1 MFVWRKNDL
10 NPEQENAISNE
21 GSVLLIACPGSGK
34 TRTLTY
40 KIALEL
46 SKLQS
51 KKQYIIAIT
60 YTNRAADEIKERIEL
75 LGIDTKQLWIGTI
88 HSFCVEWILKPYH
101 MYIEELK
108 YGYTII
114 NAHDTESYLSSL
126 CNLYTSAKPKITY
139 WDCLCYYFTS
149 EGLIINC
156 TKPQKKDIVE
166 SIIHDYFQ
174 NLKDNREIDFE
185 LILYYSYLLLKEN
198 QSICKILSNIFA
210 YILVDEYQDTKELQ
224 YMILGAILKARNNS
238 KAFIVGDPNQSI
250 FGNLG
255 GFPMNKV
262 ELEKVSGI
270 HYNELS
276 LTKNYRSSSLLVSY
290 FDYFKTYDNMIE
302 AVGKTKD
309 DQSIIYYNQNI
320 SIESLVDEIIRIIKY
335 NIEVCGIF
343 PSEICILAPQ
353 WIHLSALTRTL
364 MVRLP
369 EYSFDGPGMAP
380 FARDIDNF
388 WYKLSRIVLTDAS
401 PSLYIRRLRW
411 ANELINVLSSIGIET
426 NISAKTLLY
435 ICNRISVDEED
446 GLEYLKQFFQNFL
459 GELNIDIHQY
469 KYLEMHYN
477 AFFESSNKRIE
488 RLKKEGI
495 ESISHI
501 NSFKKV
507 FRQKD
512 GITISTNHGIK
523 GAEFDTVIAFGL
535 LEDYVPHFSESN
547 KEESAKRILYVIA
560 SRARKNLYLISEQ
573 GRNKIPTNVL
583 NNYKYEYIVV

>member
-126 CNLYTSAKPKITY
+126 CNLYASAKPKITY

-198 QSICKILSNIFA
+198 QSICKILSN
-210 YILVDEYQDTKELQ
+210 Y
-224 YMILGAILKARNNS
+224 
-238 KAFIVGDPNQSI
+238 
-250 FGNLG
+250 
-255 GFPMNKV
+255 
-262 ELEKVSGI
+262 
-270 HYNELS
+270 
-276 LTKNYRSSSLLVSY
+276 LL
-290 FDYFKTYDNMIE
+290 D
-302 AVGKTKD
+302 
-309 DQSIIYYNQNI
+309 
-320 SIESLVDEIIRIIKY
+320 
-335 NIEVCGIF
+335 
-343 PSEICILAPQ
+343 
-353 WIHLSALTRTL
+353 
-364 MVRLP
+364 
-369 EYSFDGPGMAP
+369 
-380 FARDIDNF
+380 
-388 WYKLSRIVLTDAS
+388 
-401 PSLYIRRLRW
+401 
-411 ANELINVLSSIGIET
+411 
-426 NISAKTLLY
+426 
-435 ICNRISVDEED
+435 
-446 GLEYLKQFFQNFL
+446 
-459 GELNIDIHQY
+459 ELN
-469 KYLEMHYN
+469 
-477 AFFESSNKRIE
+477 
-488 RLKKEGI
+488 
-495 ESISHI
+495 
-501 NSFKKV
+501 
-507 FRQKD
+507 
-512 GITISTNHGIK
+512 
-523 GAEFDTVIAFGL
+523 
-535 LEDYVPHFSESN
+535 
-547 KEESAKRILYVIA
+547 
-560 SRARKNLYLISEQ
+560 
-573 GRNKIPTNVL
+573 
-583 NNYKYEYIVV
+583 